1 MDQYIYLFISV
12 FLCVPWI
19 VFFCSR
25 PDLRR
30 KILKTSIIG
39 GLAGLAAEFWYF
51 RDYWR
56 PPSSVGLATVSPED
70 FLFGF
75 FITGLAVSVY
85 DVVFRKSISNG
96 EQRRKRHFA
105 FLFLTGI
112 GALFL
117 LSNWLGFYSIFVS
130 SVAFIIFSIIMASI
144 RKDLWIPLL
153 GSGILTLLLIIP
165 GYTVLFNLISPTYWD
180 LYGLLSGTPYGA
192 TVLGNIPL
200 TELLWYFSWGCM
212 AGIAYDFA
220 SGKKKTTALNTGK

>member
-1 MDQYIYLFISV
+1 MDQFIYLFISV
-12 FLCVPWI
+12 FLCVPWLI
-19 VFFCSR
+19 FFRSR

-30 KILKTSIIG
+30 KMLKASVMG
-39 GLAGLAAEFWYF
+39 GLAGLIAEFWYF

-85 DVVFRKSISNG
+85 DVVFRRTFSNG
-96 EQRRKRHFA
+96 EQRRKKHFA

-117 LSNWLGFYSIFVS
+117 FNNWLGFNSIFVS
-130 SVAFIIFSIIMASI
+130 SIAFIIFSVIMASI

-153 GSGILTLLLIIP
+153 VSGILTLLIIIP
-165 GYTVLFNLISPTYWD
+165 VYAIIFNLISPTYWD
-180 LYGLLSGTPYGA
+180 SYGLLSGTPYGA
-192 TVLGNIPL
+192 TVLGNVPL

-220 SGKKKTTALNTGK
+220 SGKKKATGFRSGK

>member
-1 MDQYIYLFISV
+1 MLKASV
-12 FLCVPWI
+12 M
-19 VFFCSR
+19 
-25 PDLRR
+25 
-30 KILKTSIIG
+30 G
-39 GLAGLAAEFWYF
+39 GLAGLIAEFWYF

-85 DVVFRKSISNG
+85 DVVFRRTFSNG
-96 EQRRKRHFA
+96 EQRRKKHFA

-117 LSNWLGFYSIFVS
+117 FNNWLGFNSIFVS
-130 SVAFIIFSIIMASI
+130 SIAFIIFSVIMASI

-153 GSGILTLLLIIP
+153 VSGILTLLIIIP
-165 GYTVLFNLISPTYWD
+165 VYAIIFNLISPTYWD
-180 LYGLLSGTPYGA
+180 SYGLLSGTPYGA
-192 TVLGNIPL
+192 TVLGNVPL

-220 SGKKKTTALNTGK
+220 SGKKKATGFRSGK